1 MSRDPNYCRSI
12 AGAPC
17 HIYRSLVARH
27 KPPVRVGRRRHDRCK
42 CSSMFYYASA
52 KIACGLRYFCV
63 FVSRV
68 IEQVLALVPEANIN
82 MHARPVVKRNR
93 LWHHR
98 RNHVLFLGNVLDNIL
113 VTLNGIGSINQGI
126 KSDVDLALTGSRYFV
141 MMSITHYA
149 EIIRKY
155 IDAFVTIFHE
165 GVARRAWKVTL
176 LEP

>member
-1 MSRDPNYCRSI
+1 MSGDPDYCRSI

-17 HIYRSLVARH
+17 HIHGSLVAGN
-27 KPPVRVGRRRHDRCK
+27 KSPVRVGSRRHDCRK

-63 FVSRV
+63 FVGRV
-68 IEQVLALVPEANIN
+68 IE
-82 MHARPVVKRNR
+82 
-93 LWHHR
+93 
-98 RNHVLFLGNVLDNIL
+98 NVLDNIL

-141 MMSITHYA
+141 VMSITHYA
-149 EIIRKY
+149 KIISKY
-155 IDAFVTIFHE
+155 IYAFVTIFHE
-165 GVARRAWKVTL
+165 GVTRRAWKVTL